1 MPSYTIKHITRY
13 SYAAEVIDGANQIML
28 YPLPDER
35 LQVNRHEVSVSSDSG
50 TRQRTP
56 IDTYVDAFGNTVGVF
71 TVLEPHTVLVIES
84 TAVVTTHPIQ
94 FPMDEQPADL
104 QWQDLRSRQLDPA
117 FIDFLAH
124 EDFKSLA
131 DVQNTLRQLISHTE
145 KPLKNA
151 LVLSEYVFDHF
162 EYRQGVTNVETPAED
177 IWQLK
182 AGVCQDFAHI
192 LLALLRQAGIPARYV
207 SGYVCPSTVAGAA
220 EVRGVGAT
228 HAWVEAYIPFYGW
241 LGLDPTNNCIVN
253 DGHVRM
259 AVGRNFPDCTP
270 VKGTY
275 KGIGTHKLHVS
286 VQISSA
292 SPVQAEPPT
301 LVPAPVYAVPD
312 LEMPANSFRL
322 HLEYQQRQQQ
332 QQ

>member
-13 SYAAEVIDGANQIML
+13 SYAAEVTDGANQIML

-35 LQVNRHEVSVSSDSG
+35 LQVARHEVCVSSDSG
-50 TRQRTP
+50 ARHGPP

-71 TVLEPHTVLVIES
+71 TVLDPHTVLVIES
-84 TAVVTTHPIQ
+84 SADVTTHAIQ
-94 FPMDEQPADL
+94 FPMDEQPAEQ
-104 QWQDLRSRQLDPA
+104 QWQDLRSRQFDPA
-117 FIDFLAH
+117 FIDFLNQS
-124 EDFKSLA
+124 EFKSLA
-131 DVQNTLRQLISHTE
+131 DVKTTLRQLTSQTE

-151 LVLSEYVFDHF
+151 LVLSEYVFDNF

-192 LLALLRQAGIPARYV
+192 LLALLRQVGIPARYV
-207 SGYVCPSTVAGAA
+207 SGYVCPKKAAGEA
-220 EVRGVGAT
+220 EVRGIGAT

-241 LGLDPTNNCIVN
+241 LGLDPTNNTIVN

-275 KGIGTHKLHVS
+275 KGSGTHKLHVS
-286 VQISSA
+286 VHIDHT
-292 SPVQAEPPT
+292 T
-301 LVPAPVYAVPD
+301 LVQTEPLALAPAPMYEVPD
-312 LEMPANSFRL
+312 PEMPANSFRL
-322 HLEYQQRQQQ
+322 YQEQQQ
-332 QQ
+332 QQQ